1 MRLLVVED
9 EPRLAVLLQRGFQ
22 DEGYAV
28 DLSAAGDDAL
38 WKATEINYDAII
50 LDLMLPQMNGIE
62 VCKGLRSAGR
72 WSPIIMLTARNEVHN
87 RIAGLDAGA
96 DDYLAKP
103 FAFAELAAR
112 TRALIRRGEVDRP
125 TILQVGTL
133 ILDPAAHSVR
143 RGNDQLDLTAKE
155 FAILELLM
163 RHPGQVLTRDRILHH
178 VWDIAY
184 DASSNVIDQ
193 HVALLRKKVDR
204 PYGREDIKT
213 IRGVGY
219 RLGQGIE

>member
-1 MRLLVVED
+1 MRWTSQPPVTI
-9 EPRLAVLLQRGFQ
+9 
-22 DEGYAV
+22 
-28 DLSAAGDDAL
+28 GDDAL

-125 TILQVGTL
+125 TILRVGTL
-133 ILDPAAHSVR
+133 TLDPAAHSVH
-143 RGNDQLDLTAKE
+143 RGSEPLDLTAKE

-178 VWDIAY
+178 VWDVAY

-219 RLGQGIE
+219 RLVQGIE